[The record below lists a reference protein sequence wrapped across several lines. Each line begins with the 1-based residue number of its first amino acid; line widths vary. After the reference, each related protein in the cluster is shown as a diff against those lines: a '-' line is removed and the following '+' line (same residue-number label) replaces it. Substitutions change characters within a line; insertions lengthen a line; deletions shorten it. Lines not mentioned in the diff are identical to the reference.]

1 MPLPNRAYAVSPLR
15 KEVINR
21 TRSEQTN
28 ALRQEELR
36 VKDKIDQ
43 TNRVLDALD
52 ARTAS
57 LARQIAALQKR
68 KKIACDRV
76 ERIEAQAL
84 RELERIGRKR
94 VDGFKSSLEMRP
106 CPTSVNIVDASL
118 IPEEYLK
125 IEEIRTPIKALI
137 KAALERKLP
146 VLGARLAQNTSLI
159 RKL

>member
-1 MPLPNRAYAVSPLR
+1 MALPNRAYAVTPLR
-15 KEVINR
+15 QDVMKR
-21 TRSEQTN
+21 SRSEQAA

-36 VKDKIDQ
+36 VKSKIDQ

-57 LARQIAALQKR
+57 LARQIAILQKR
-68 KKIACDRV
+68 KKCACERI

-84 RELERIGRKR
+84 RELERIGRKK
-94 VDGFKSSLEMRP
+94 VEGFHGSLEMRP
-106 CPTSVNIVDASL
+106 APTSVKIVDESL
-118 IPEEYLK
+118 IPDEYLK

-137 KAALERKLP
+137 KAALERHLP

-159 RKL
+159 RKR